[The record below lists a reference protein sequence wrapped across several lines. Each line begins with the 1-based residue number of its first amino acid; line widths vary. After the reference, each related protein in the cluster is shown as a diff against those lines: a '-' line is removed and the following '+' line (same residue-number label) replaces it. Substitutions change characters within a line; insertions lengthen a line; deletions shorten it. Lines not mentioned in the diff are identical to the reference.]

1 MHPNTHEVELGGL
14 ACSENVQAVIE
25 RLDCAGDLPAPNSPA
40 PLQRASRAALTFTAM
55 FPARTDSA
63 TAKASMKQARAS
75 GIRLAALCSMPIS
88 SRHRAKCP
96 GISIARQ
103 RRMASS
109 RYRLD
114 FRAATGTLVTTNPK
128 FLRRT
133 GKGGL
138 FGEVTI

>member
-1 MHPNTHEVELGGL
+1 MRK
-14 ACSENVQAVIE
+14 NVQALLE
-25 RLDCAGDLPAPNSPA
+25 RLDCTADLPAPKSA
-40 PLQRASRAALTFTAM
+40 LALQRASRAALTFKAM
-55 FPARTDSA
+55 FSARTDSA
-63 TAKASMKQARAS
+63 IAKASMKQARAA
-75 GIRLAALCSMPIS
+75 GVRLAALCSMPTS

-114 FRAATGTLVTTNPK
+114 FRAATGTLVTINPK